1 MELDKKKAIHYYE
14 LSAMKGHS
22 IARHNLGYLDEE
34 SGNVDRAVKHYM
46 IAASSGLHGSLNNI
60 RYLFKDGHA
69 TKEEYLQALQSHQAY
84 LNEVKSSQRDEAAAY
99 DDDLKYY

>member
-1 MELDKKKAIHYYE
+1 MGSNGYPQNQAKALELYHQAGKLGHSLAYYNIGNAYIEGSGVELDKKKAIHYYE

-46 IAASSGLHGSLNNI
+46 IQ
-60 RYLFKDGHA
+60 RVVDYM
-69 TKEEYLQALQSHQAY
+69 AL
-84 LNEVKSSQRDEAAAY
+84 
-99 DDDLKYY
+99 